1 VRGRR
6 SRVLAAGIAGLLPP
20 DARVL
25 DVGCGDGA
33 VAALL
38 LESRPDLSIEGV
50 DVLVRPGTAIPVRPF
65 DGVRLPLPDDAVD
78 VALLVDVLHHAQDP
92 QALLVEAARVARRAI
107 VKDHVLEGW
116 LAGPVL
122 RYMDRVGN
130 ERHGVESPGTYW
142 TEPQW
147 RELIGRAGLR
157 IESWER
163 RLPLYPWYASW
174 IFGRS
179 LHVLAV
185 LRRQDGPP
193 PAALETSSAR

>member
-1 VRGRR
+1 MRARR
-6 SRVLAAGIAGLLPP
+6 ARVLAAGIAGLLPP
-20 DARVL
+20 GARVL
-25 DVGCGDGA
+25 DVGCGDGE
-33 VAALL
+33 VDALL

-50 DVLVRPGTAIPVRPF
+50 DVLARPGTAIPVRLF
-65 DGVRLPLPDDAVD
+65 DGVRVPFPDDAVD
-78 VALLVDVLHHAQDP
+78 VALLVDVLHHALDP

-130 ERHGVESPGTYW
+130 ERHGVVSPGTYW

-147 RELIGRAGLR
+147 REAIGRAGLR
-157 IESWER
+157 IESWQR

-174 IFGRS
+174 VFGRS

-185 LRRQDGPP
+185 LGRQDEPP
-193 PAALETSSAR
+193 PVARESPAR